1 MKTHFDRQA
10 DVVVLGLG
18 AAGCAA
24 AIEAADA
31 GASVIVLEKMPAGRE
46 GGNTRVSGGIWF
58 NNLDS
63 EGCATYLRA
72 LCGDF
77 PIPDEIIE
85 AWAKETF
92 ANSEWL
98 ESLGVKVGVH
108 GNYRP
113 EYPQLPGSD
122 AYGGYLGVNGEKGQ
136 SLLWGALTNAVG
148 ERGIE
153 VLLDTPAQQ
162 LVLDDRGTVIGVRA
176 TSGGRDLTIG
186 AEKGVVLATGGF
198 ENNPQMVRDYLRLP
212 SSPVWGSPAGTGDGI
227 KMAQKVGADLWHMD
241 NMMAVT
247 GFGVDGYEAG
257 MYIAFFYSFGF
268 IYVGMDGKREH
279 NDLPRQG
286 HGHGFINGS
295 YEHFQRRPMHVVFD
309 EVTRLAG
316 PLSATRGT
324 DSPAGAVG
332 WNLLVEGYEWSA
344 DNSAEIDKGWIKRGN
359 TVAELAGE
367 LGVEATAL
375 EQTIDEWNASCAKGQ
390 DPLGRHAKTLVP
402 LETPPYY
409 GFTSAPLLGWTNG
422 GPRRNEHAQVLDA
435 LGKVIPGLYAA
446 GCVSSTYSWLK
457 DGGFHIADALAFGR
471 VAGRHAAA
479 RDAPAGG

>member
-1 MKTHFDRQA
+1 MKTHSDMQA

-63 EGCATYLRA
+63 NGCATYLRA

-85 AWAKETF
+85 VWAKETF

-136 SLLWGALTNAVG
+136 SLLWGALTHAVG

-162 LVLDDRGTVIGVRA
+162 LVLDDRGAVIGVRA

-247 GFGVDGYEAG
+247 GFRVDGYEAG
-257 MYIAFFYSFGF
+257 MYIAYRGLR
-268 IYVGMDGKREH
+268 VERRQQRRD
-279 NDLPRQG
+279 RQG
-286 HGHGFINGS
+286 LDQARGHCCRARWRARS
-295 YEHFQRRPMHVVFD
+295 
-309 EVTRLAG
+309 
-316 PLSATRGT
+316 RGYR
-324 DSPAGAVG
+324 A
-332 WNLLVEGYEWSA
+332 
-344 DNSAEIDKGWIKRGN
+344 
-359 TVAELAGE
+359 
-367 LGVEATAL
+367 
-375 EQTIDEWNASCAKGQ
+375 
-390 DPLGRHAKTLVP
+390 
-402 LETPPYY
+402 
-409 GFTSAPLLGWTNG
+409 
-422 GPRRNEHAQVLDA
+422 
-435 LGKVIPGLYAA
+435 
-446 GCVSSTYSWLK
+446 
-457 DGGFHIADALAFGR
+457 
-471 VAGRHAAA
+471 
-479 RDAPAGG
+479 